1 MSKYQNSKEIIII
14 IFLSICFYLLTKKN
28 IKIIYSYFVSFKA
41 KKIINVIK

>member
-1 MSKYQNSKEIIII
+1 M
-14 IFLSICFYLLTKKN
+14 FLFINKKN